1 MKDEL
6 FARIDVLLYDPM
18 RQEPEYLGEWHIFLP
33 SHLMLDCV
41 DLGVPL
47 QLRIHA
53 QWNYDQNIFTK
64 RFIGREGVP
73 WLHPSRPRCACQALQ
88 EYWEAQ
94 RGSQWFEQHPILQHA
109 ET

>member
-64 RFIGREGVP
+64 RGRA
-73 WLHPSRPRCACQALQ
+73 LAPSIKTTLRLPGTPRVL
-88 EYWEAQ
+88 
-94 RGSQWFEQHPILQHA
+94 GSTAWKSVV
-109 ET
+109 